1 MSITIDELIKQIEAL
16 RLELVNIKVGR
27 AYTDPDVVTA
37 SQKLDV
43 VLNKYQEF
51 VKLNKSED

>member
-1 MSITIDELIKQIEAL
+1 MAVTIDELIKEIEAL
-16 RLELVNIKVGR
+16 RLELINIKVGR

-43 VLNKYQEF
+43 VLNKYQEL
-51 VKLNKSED
+51 VKLNESND